1 MFTKT
6 LLLAGIALGG
16 LAGSYAGAQAAS
28 SGVMGCSPHDWLA
41 FGEAIET
48 QDNDALLAMLGDPEL
63 HSCAEIINTVA
74 VLACDADPSACLP
87 PPVVILPP
95 PPTVIL
101 LVDVPD
107 DVAPGPG
114 PFPGQ
119 APGQALG
126 AEQNRN
132 DNSAAAP
139 QDDDGNGGGGGGDAG
154 GPNRG

>member
-41 FGEAIET
+41 FGEAVET

-63 HSCAEIINTVA
+63 HTCAEIINTVA

-87 PPVVILPP
+87 TPVVII
-95 PPTVIL
+95 PPTPPVIL
-101 LVDVPD
+101 IVNVPD

-119 APGQALG
+119 SPGQALG

-132 DNSAAAP
+132 DNSAAP
-139 QDDDGNGGGGGGDAG
+139 QSDNGNGGGGRDAG
-154 GPNRG
+154 GPSRG